1 MRSRG
6 GCGAAFYGQASRRA
20 DPAQHVRSEAALP
33 TPAILISS
41 GSAKASLGRLG
52 QAGGLPPTQPLCTL
66 QLKHEIMMT
75 HTRSHSVFP
84 RIIAH
89 YKLTQ
94 HHAVQLPILDLTRFL
109 SCACW
114 FSWHFLKKVLNLTDF
129 QIICYGFFLS

>member
-6 GCGAAFYGQASRRA
+6 GCGAAFYGQASRRSL
-20 DPAQHVRSEAALP
+20 PSEAALP
-33 TPAILISS
+33 TPSILISS
-41 GSAKASLGRLG
+41 SSAKASLGRLG

-94 HHAVQLPILDLTRFL
+94 HHAVQLPILDLTSFL

-114 FSWHFLKKVLNLTDF
+114 FSWHFLKKLF
-129 QIICYGFFLS
+129 QLLFKY

>member
-6 GCGAAFYGQASRRA
+6 GCGAAFYGQASSRA
-20 DPAQHVRSEAALP
+20 DPAQLVRSEAALP

-94 HHAVQLPILDLTRFL
+94 HHAVQLPILDLTTFFELCMLVRVAFP
-109 SCACW
+109 
-114 FSWHFLKKVLNLTDF
+114 KKKSVN
-129 QIICYGFFLS
+129 

>member
-20 DPAQHVRSEAALP
+20 DPAQLVRSEAALP

-75 HTRSHSVFP
+75 HTRSHSVS
-84 RIIAH
+84 ISKNYCSL

-114 FSWHFLKKVLNLTDF
+114 FAWHFLKKVL
-129 QIICYGFFLS
+129 